1 MLRISIHEDD
11 RSIGLTLAGRLAGPW
26 VAELSRAW
34 LETAGRL
41 DGKKKLMLDLRDLTY
56 WDADGKRALKEIFT
70 RTRAELITSS
80 FWSEHLA
87 NEIRSN

>member
-11 RSIGLTLAGRLAGPW
+11 RSIGLTLEGRLAGPW
-26 VAELSRAW
+26 VAELNRAW

-41 DGKKKLMLDLRDLTY
+41 DGKTLLLDLRELTY
-56 WDADGKRALKEIFT
+56 WDANGKRALKEIFT
-70 RTRAELITSS
+70 RTGAELITSS

-87 NEIRSN
+87 KEIRSN